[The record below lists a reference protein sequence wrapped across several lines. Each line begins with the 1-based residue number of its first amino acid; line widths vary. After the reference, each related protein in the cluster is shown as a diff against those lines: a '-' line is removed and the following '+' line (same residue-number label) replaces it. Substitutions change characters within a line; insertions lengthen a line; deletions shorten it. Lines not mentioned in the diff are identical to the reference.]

1 MLFTVSSEGIY
12 STTIF
17 YSSISISGSLYFHST
32 TFLLYYIY
40 LLTLDISYFADYKVL
55 VPNNIISLL
64 LLFV

>member
-12 STTIF
+12 SATIF

-32 TFLLYYIY
+32 TFY

>member
-17 YSSISISGSLYFHST
+17 TLVFPFLVVYNST
-32 TFLLYYIY
+32 LLHFY

-55 VPNNIISLL
+55 VPK
-64 LLFV
+64 

>member
-55 VPNNIISLL
+55 VPK
-64 LLFV
+64 